1 MEITNKELEGHQQSE
16 KSFAQKHKDADKRYK
31 KLLKSKESVRRSALL
46 FSLLVN

>member
-31 KLLKSKESVRRSALL
+31 KLVKSKENVRDFHSHI
-46 FSLLVN
+46 